1 MKSRLSNI
9 EKENLPPV
17 KKQGILYSIKTN
29 KNNGVYLPKDIT
41 HNNYKSLTLLTLQ
54 ARQAH
59 KSYVDTLESNFKQ
72 A

>member
-41 HNNYKSLTLLTLQ
+41 HNNYKSLTLLTL
-54 ARQAH
+54 
-59 KSYVDTLESNFKQ
+59 
-72 A
+72 